1 MTKPWAKNRKEIV
14 RLYIREGRT
23 LQEVRGIMK
32 NLHNFDASIRSY
44 RQWFDKWDVTKYNC
58 KKRQQRRRML
68 QQYIKQEEACDD
80 DRRSSSPAL
89 DSSSPRLPFPKELSA
104 ATTPSQ
110 DQLTGENKTP
120 DQVAEAEA
128 AALPKVE
135 IGQNRDDVSPQGEF
149 SPWYNKPSSP
159 RQWTAA
165 TKPFN
170 HRKRQPRRKLPQQ
183 QQQHIKQEVYTGL
196 QSPPLDTRL
205 PYSRPIDTQNTL
217 PTRPE
222 YFEYSTPRYT
232 EPFVFTLSDKPAWQY
247 HDGRVNPS
255 WVDLSPSSLEYDLSV
270 GSDTPG
276 MYEGGSAAIEFAQ
289 SRSSA
294 AADRDLIKL

>member
-23 LQEVRGIMK
+23 LQEVKGIMK
-32 NLHNFDASIRSY
+32 SMHNFDASIRSY

-68 QQYIKQEEACDD
+68 QQCIKQEEACDD
-80 DRRSSSPAL
+80 RRSNSPAL
-89 DSSSPRLPFPKELSA
+89 DSSPRLPYPKALSV
-104 ATTPSQ
+104 ATTASQ
-110 DQLTGENKTP
+110 DELTGESKTP
-120 DQVAEAEA
+120 DQVAEAA
-128 AALPKVE
+128 AAARLPQPKVVE
-135 IGQNRDDVSPQGEF
+135 VSQNRDDVSPREGY
-149 SPWYNKPSSP
+149 SPWYNKPSSH
-159 RQWTAA
+159 RQWTAT

-170 HRKRQPRRKLPQQ
+170 HRKRQQRRKLPQQ
-183 QQQHIKQEVYTGL
+183 QQQQQIIKQEA
-196 QSPPLDTRL
+196 
-205 PYSRPIDTQNTL
+205 
-217 PTRPE
+217 
-222 YFEYSTPRYT
+222 YT
-232 EPFVFTLSDKPAWQY
+232 EPFVFTLSDKPAWHY

-276 MYEGGSAAIEFAQ
+276 IYEGGSAAIEFAQ
-289 SRSSA
+289 SRNST

>member
-23 LQEVRGIMK
+23 LQEVKGIMK
-32 NLHNFDASIRSY
+32 NMHNFDASIRSY

-68 QQYIKQEEACDD
+68 QQCIKQEEACDD
-80 DRRSSSPAL
+80 RRSNSPAP
-89 DSSSPRLPFPKELSA
+89 DSSPRLPYPKALSV
-104 ATTPSQ
+104 ATTASQ
-110 DQLTGENKTP
+110 DELTGESKTP
-120 DQVAEAEA
+120 DQVAEAA
-128 AALPKVE
+128 AVSRLPLPKVVE
-135 IGQNRDDVSPQGEF
+135 VSQNRNDVSPQEGY
-149 SPWYNKPSSP
+149 SPWYNKPSSH
-159 RQWTAA
+159 REWTTA

-170 HRKRQPRRKLPQQ
+170 HRKRQQRRKLPQQ
-183 QQQHIKQEVYTGL
+183 QQQQQQIIKQETYTGL

-205 PYSRPIDTQNTL
+205 PY
-217 PTRPE
+217 
-222 YFEYSTPRYT
+222 T
-232 EPFVFTLSDKPAWQY
+232 EPFVFTLSDKPAWHY

-270 GSDTPG
+270 GSDTSG
-276 MYEGGSAAIEFAQ
+276 IYEGGSAAIEFAQ
-289 SRSSA
+289 SRNST